1 MLSYYFYAANK
12 VSESFVSLAV
22 RVLLLYRKIFLMA
35 FLNFDYNCLDF
46 GHTRPPVLEKRSWFD
61 SLLSAQVKNSIK
73 TV

>member
-22 RVLLLYRKIFLMA
+22 RMLLLYRKIFLMA

-46 GHTRPPVLEKRSWFD
+46 GH
-61 SLLSAQVKNSIK
+61 AQGLQFLKKGLGLFHFFRLKLRIR
-73 TV
+73 